1 MRRTEREITYSN
13 KRNVAVMKLV
23 VDTLSCKEQY

>member
-1 MRRTEREITYSN
+1 MRRAEREITDLN

-23 VDTLSCKEQY
+23 VDTLSYKEHQ

>member
-1 MRRTEREITYSN
+1 MQQTDRKITDSN
-13 KRNVAVMKLV
+13 KTVMKLV